1 MQCLVR
7 TLSRD
12 NRFVD
17 IRLEA
22 RDVLD
27 LRAQLAAR
35 GLPAGC
41 ASFNR
46 KSLAQSSTGHGVGGF
61 SLILL
66 SQELL
71 ALLNAGLSV
80 VECLEA
86 LQEKQSGTASSL
98 MISRLLAA
106 LHDGKR
112 FSSALAEIPAFF
124 PPLFV
129 GIVRA
134 AENTSDLP
142 QALGRYI
149 LFQQRVE
156 CLREKLVAASIYPA
170 VLAVVGGAVCLFLV
184 GYVVPRFAEVYQGA
198 GRELPWL
205 SQRLLN
211 CGQFITEHG
220 LLLSSAVLLT
230 ALALWRVLRTRAA
243 RIWLSAWCDSLPV
256 VGAHLR
262 IVRLSRMYFTLGMLL
277 EGGISILNA
286 IDTVHEATGADM
298 ASRLLR
304 ARDMIAAGQT
314 LSAAF
319 DAQALVTP
327 ISLRLLRVG
336 ERSGELGAMLTQSA
350 AFYDGEVTRAVDR
363 FMRMFEPLLMAVIGI
378 VVGAIVVLL
387 YMPIFDLAGSLT

>member
-7 TLSRD
+7 TLSSD
-12 NRFVD
+12 NRLVD
-17 IRLEA
+17 IRIEA
-22 RDVLD
+22 RDVVD

-35 GLPAGC
+35 GLPASC
-41 ASFNR
+41 ASFHHTP
-46 KSLAQSSTGHGVGGF
+46 SAQSSTKHARGRF

-86 LQEKQSGTASSL
+86 LQETQGSSASGL
-98 MISRLLAA
+98 MFSHLLAS
-106 LHDGKR
+106 LRDGKR
-112 FSSALAEIPAFF
+112 FSSALAELPTFF

-149 LFQQRVE
+149 QFQRRVE
-156 CLREKLVAASIYPA
+156 RLREKLVAAAIYPA

-198 GRELPWL
+198 GRDLPWL
-205 SQRLLN
+205 SQHLLN
-211 CGQFITEHG
+211 FG
-220 LLLSSAVLLT
+220 LLIAAHGMLLGGAALLAAVT
-230 ALALWRVLRTRAA
+230 LWRIVRTRAA
-243 RIWLSAWCDSLPV
+243 RIWLAAWCDRLPI
-256 VGAHLR
+256 VGTHLR

-286 IDTVHEATGADM
+286 IDTVHQATGAEM

-304 ARDMIAAGQT
+304 AREMIAAGQT

-319 DAQALVTP
+319 EAQALVTP

-336 ERSGELGAMLTQSA
+336 ERGGELGAMLTQSA
-350 AFYDGEVTRAVDR
+350 AFYDGEVTRTIDR
-363 FMRMFEPLLMAVIGI
+363 FMRMFEPLLMAAIGI